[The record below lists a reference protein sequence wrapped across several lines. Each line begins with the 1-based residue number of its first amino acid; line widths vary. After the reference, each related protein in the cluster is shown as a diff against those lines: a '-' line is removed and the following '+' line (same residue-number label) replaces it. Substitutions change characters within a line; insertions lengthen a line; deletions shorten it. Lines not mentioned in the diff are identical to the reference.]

1 MKKDLIDQFEIP
13 PAGWIPDSPGA
24 VSDPDL
30 IYDSDPSTDDDCDI
44 IGIPPAGWIPD
55 SLDDRDYLY
64 FPSAENALKPLVDL
78 RTSPYFG
85 PVFNQGTVRSCTA
98 NAIASAF
105 AMVLKKHKQGG
116 DDSFIPSRLFIWYNE
131 REMLSSDR
139 VRINSG
145 ARLRDGLKS
154 IAVTGVCSEEDWP
167 YEPCGVYDKNTDI
180 FVDGA
185 RAAMKAPAWAYVNA
199 LRHKAIRYMRIERDL
214 KLLRAC
220 LDEGYPFVFGF
231 RLLGETPGGTD
242 KVTIPVSEDELS
254 PIGLAVVAVGYD
266 DSKCHFMVQR
276 SWGATWG
283 DGGYLMMPYDYLLKE
298 HDCNNFWTIRI
309 LT

>member
-1 MKKDLIDQFEIP
+1 MKKDLIGDFKIP
-13 PAGWIPDSPGA
+13 PAGWMPDSPGA

-30 IYDSDPSTDDDCDI
+30 IYDSDPSTDHPDEC
-44 IGIPPAGWIPD
+44 GIPPAGWIPD
-55 SLDDRDYLY
+55 CLDDRDYLY
-64 FPSAENALKPLVDL
+64 VPSAENALKSLVDL

-85 PVFNQGTVRSCTA
+85 PVFDQGNVGSCTA

-105 AMVLKKHKQGG
+105 AMVLKKHKQDGY
-116 DDSFIPSRLFIWYNE
+116 DSFIPSRLFIWYNE

-167 YEPCGVYDKNTDI
+167 YEPCGDYDKSTNI

-185 RAAMKAPAWAYVNA
+185 RAAMKPPAWAYGNA
-199 LRHKAIRYMRIERDL
+199 LKHKNIQYMRIERDL

-231 RLLGETPGGTD
+231 RLLGQTTEDTD
-242 KVTIPVSEDELS
+242 MVTIPGSEDEFS
-254 PIGLAVVAVGYD
+254 PIGLAVMAVGYD

-283 DGGYLMMPYDYLLKE
+283 DGGYLMMSYDYLLQE

>member
-1 MKKDLIDQFEIP
+1 MKKDLINQFEIP

-85 PVFNQGTVRSCTA
+85 PVFDQGTVRSCTA

-105 AMVLKKHKQGG
+105 AMVLKKHKQGD

-167 YEPCGVYDKNTDI
+167 YEPCGVYDKSTDI

-199 LRHKAIRYMRIERDL
+199 LKHKAIRYMRIERDL

-231 RLLGETPGGTD
+231 RLLGETTGDTD
-242 KVTIPVSEDELS
+242 MVTIPVSEDELS

-283 DGGYLMMPYDYLLKE
+283 DGGYLMMPYDYLLEE

-309 LT
+309 LI